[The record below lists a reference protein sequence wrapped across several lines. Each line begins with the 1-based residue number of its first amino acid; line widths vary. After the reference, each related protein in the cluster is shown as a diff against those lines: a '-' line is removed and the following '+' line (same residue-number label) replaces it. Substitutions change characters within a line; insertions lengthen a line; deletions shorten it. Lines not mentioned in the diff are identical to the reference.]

1 MPVPVFLPTT
11 LQGAEEIIES
21 INELKNNV
29 TSDLQPVTE
38 NLEEDR
44 KEGKIVL
51 LSFPLSFKGNV
62 ILFLYLKHLNV
73 YFHLSFS
80 VGIYLALR
88 YRCEDDKGEER
99 VWRAGIL

>member
-38 NLEEDR
+38 NLEEDQR
-44 KEGKIVL
+44 EGKIVL
-51 LSFPLSFKGNV
+51 LSFPL
-62 ILFLYLKHLNV
+62 L
-73 YFHLSFS
+73 
-80 VGIYLALR
+80 
-88 YRCEDDKGEER
+88 
-99 VWRAGIL
+99 

>member
-1 MPVPVFLPTT
+1 MPVFLPTT

-38 NLEEDR
+38 NLEEDQ

-51 LSFPLSFKGNV
+51 LSFPLSLKGNV
-62 ILFLYLKHLNV
+62 ILFFIFISEASECLFLPIVLSSYLPG
-73 YFHLSFS
+73 F
-80 VGIYLALR
+80 ALQM
-88 YRCEDDKGEER
+88 
-99 VWRAGIL
+99 